1 MVVKLTGDPRELLRA
16 IRIEK
21 AKLSYKHYVSYVRPG
36 YHWSTGH
43 EWVAAK
49 LQKFYEDVK
58 RAKLERVPG
67 PRLMLFLPPRWGKSE
82 LTSRLYPGW
91 ILGKEP
97 DWNVGIVSY
106 GAELA
111 EELSA
116 DARRIV
122 LDDEYAAIFGRTYN
136 PDAGSSVELD
146 RQSKAVNHWR
156 IAGRR
161 GGVRAVGV
169 GGALTGRGFDVL
181 QIDDPVKGREEADSE
196 LERERL
202 GKWYRGT
209 LRTRLEPGAGILL
222 IQTRWHF
229 DDLAGRLLSAAAEN
243 PKTDQWE
250 VVSLP
255 ALAEEDDV
263 LGRVLG
269 EPLDP
274 FRFDLADLEVIR
286 ASDER
291 EFWAQYQQR
300 PTPDE
305 GDVFQRGWF
314 NWEYPAPAVSI
325 RAPLFQYWDTAHGKR
340 NPQRKGDRSVCGT
353 WRFEGNR
360 YRLVHLWVGRPDY
373 PTLKRTAYEL
383 AAAFHPKAIV
393 IEDHA
398 SGQSLIQDMRQ
409 TALPVLG
416 WKTRNESK
424 TERAKAVAPL
434 WQAGKGLLSVPK
446 EHAEVFIRE
455 HLQFPHG
462 KHDDVVDMS
471 SMALAHMAIW
481 NAPTNTR
488 LKQTNFRFAA

>member
-1 MVVKLTGDPRELLRA
+1 MLSGDPRVLLKA
-16 IRIEK
+16 IAIESAK
-21 AKLSYKHYVSYVRPG
+21 ASYGEYVTYVRPG

-43 EWVAAK
+43 AWVASK
-49 LQKFYEDVK
+49 LQGFMAEIK
-58 RAKLERVPG
+58 RAKAEGGQG

-82 LTSRLYPGW
+82 LTSRLLPGW
-91 ILGKEP
+91 ALGREP

-116 DARRIV
+116 DARRVV
-122 LDDEYAAIFGRTYN
+122 LDDQYAEVFGGRYAAE
-136 PDAGSSVELD
+136 PGSSVEID

-156 IAGRR
+156 VAGHR

-169 GGALTGRGFDVL
+169 GGALTGRGFDL
-181 QIDDPVKGREEADSE
+181 LIIDDPVKGREEADSE
-196 LERERL
+196 LERDKL
-202 GKWYRGT
+202 WKFFRGT
-209 LRTRLEPGAGILL
+209 LRTRLEPGAGILV

-229 DDLAGRLLSAAAEN
+229 DDLAGRLIEAASAN

-250 VVSLP
+250 VISLP
-255 ALAEEDDV
+255 ALAEDDDP
-263 LGRVLG
+263 LGRTPG
-269 EPLDP
+269 QPLDP
-274 FRFDLADLEVIR
+274 HRFDVGDLEVIK

-305 GDVFQRGWF
+305 GDVFHRDWF
-314 NWEYPAPAVSI
+314 SWEHPVPPVSR

-340 NPQRKGDRSVCGT
+340 NPKRKGDRSVCGT

-373 PTLKRTAYEL
+373 PTLKRTAIEL
-383 AAAFHPKAIV
+383 AAAYRPQAII

-398 SGQSLIQDMRQ
+398 SGQSLIQDLRQ
-409 TALPVLG
+409 TALPVLP

-434 WQAGKGLLSVPK
+434 WQSGRVAISVPK
-446 EHAEVFIRE
+446 EAAEVFIRE
-455 HLQFPHG
+455 HLQFPFG
-462 KHDDVVDMS
+462 KYDDIVDMS
-471 SMALAHMAIW
+471 SMALSHMHIW
-481 NAPTNTR
+481 NQGGRRSRPHYTD
-488 LKQTNFRFAA
+488 FRFAAA